1 MFGITDI
8 YQYLIGVFII
18 ITLPGPNSLY
28 CLSVATAH
36 GIKSGYQTVW
46 GILLGDTILIILT
59 VIGAGTVLKLYP
71 TVFTILKMIGGAY
84 LAYLGIKM
92 LIGAYQSFINKNNKN
107 TAIDNQPTQSDNQ
120 NNIQPNLAQ
129 NPPKNKKFPYF
140 YRSLGL
146 SLTNPKAILFFLSF
160 FIAFVNPNYP
170 YPVLSFTILGIVLQ
184 VVSFLYLSILVL
196 FGANLVKK
204 LSGKK
209 WVEVGALLVVGC
221 LFIGFAVNLWRAS
234 L

>member
-1 MFGITDI
+1 MFGITDF

-28 CLSVATAH
+28 CLSVATAN
-36 GIKSGYQTVW
+36 GTRAGYQTVW

-71 TVFTILKMIGGAY
+71 TVFTVLKMIGGAY

-92 LIGAYQSFINKNNKN
+92 LMGAYQSFINNNGKN
-107 TAIDNQPTQSDNQ
+107 TAIDNQPIQSDNQ
-120 NNIQPNLAQ
+120 NNVQPNLSK
-129 NPPKNKKFPYF
+129 NPPENKKFPYF

-160 FIAFVNPNYP
+160 FIAFVEPTYP
-170 YPVLSFTILGIVLQ
+170 YPILSFTILGSVLQ

-204 LSGKK
+204 LSGKQ
-209 WVEVGALLVVGC
+209 WLESGALAVVGC
-221 LFIGFAVNLWRAS
+221 LFVGFAVNLWRAS